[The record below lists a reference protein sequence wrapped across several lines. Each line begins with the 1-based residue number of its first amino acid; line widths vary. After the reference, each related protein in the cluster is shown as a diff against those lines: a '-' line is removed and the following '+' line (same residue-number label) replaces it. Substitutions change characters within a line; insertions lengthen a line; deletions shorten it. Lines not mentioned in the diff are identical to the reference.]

1 MELKMT
7 DDIFQQNP
15 MPMPKTDG
23 KEAFL
28 MNIMLD
34 ARKLTPEQIQ
44 IKYDLTD
51 EQMADEKVI
60 KAIKKGSVLIADEFG
75 DKMIELAKQGNFRA
89 MKYLF
94 EINDGKQAPKKYN
107 FDFTSKDQAMLEN
120 AEKNANGNIFAAMS
134 N

>member
-1 MELKMT
+1 MT

-15 MPMPKTDG
+15 MPMPETDG
-23 KEAFL
+23 EKSFL

-107 FDFTSKDQAMLEN
+107 FDYKSKDQAMLEN
-120 AEKNANGNIFAAMS
+120 AEKNANGNIFATMS

>member
-1 MELKMT
+1 MT

-15 MPMPKTDG
+15 MPMPETDG
-23 KEAFL
+23 EEAFL

-60 KAIKKGSVLIADEFG
+60 KAIKKGSVLIADKFG
-75 DKMIELAKQGNFRA
+75 DKMIELAENGNFRA

-107 FDFTSKDQAMLEN
+107 FDYKSKDQAMLEN
-120 AEKNANGNIFAAMS
+120 AEKNANGNIFAAMA